1 MKRRTLLVAG
11 GTLLCLVVA
20 GYGVTTYAK
29 SDTMS
34 APVKMTNEQLDQLNS
49 ETQFIHTSD
58 GLFERTDKDIQVQPE
73 EVAYDSSKVTNK
85 TKKLVLPYGT
95 FVKTKSFKNG
105 QESQ

>member
-1 MKRRTLLVAG
+1 MQKRTLLLAG
-11 GTLLCLVVA
+11 GTVLCFIVV

-34 APVKMTNEQLDQLNS
+34 APVKMTSEQLDQLNS
-49 ETQFIHTSD
+49 DTQFIHTYD

-95 FVKTKSFKNG
+95 FVKTKSFQNG